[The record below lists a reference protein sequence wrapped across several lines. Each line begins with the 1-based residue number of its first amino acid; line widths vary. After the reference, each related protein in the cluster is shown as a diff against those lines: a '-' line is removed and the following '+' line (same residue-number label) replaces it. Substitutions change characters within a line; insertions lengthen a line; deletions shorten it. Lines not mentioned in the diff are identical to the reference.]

1 MILFKEALT
10 NSLKSGKVEPMCLSG
25 QDKVSEKQSC
35 RVCTQTMPSEK
46 KMPTFQRYRIGVHPP
61 EPVLGDNLLF
71 VNPLGDV
78 RC

>member
-25 QDKVSEKQSC
+25 QDEVSEKQSC
-35 RVCTQTMPSEK
+35 RVYTQTMPSEK

-61 EPVLGDNLLF
+61 RACAWGQLAFCQSP
-71 VNPLGDV
+71 
-78 RC
+78 R